1 MQSKEKLNVENGTDV
16 TIVTF
21 EEENILEDQQI
32 RKLERAL
39 LPVIR
44 DNQQKKLVL
53 NFIKV
58 KFMSSAF
65 LGLLVKVH
73 KRVIEAGGSL
83 QLYNLDPKIQKVFEI
98 TQLVKIFDIVRSEEG
113 RRLSVG
119 RSQGGY
125 AGWWIT
131 RSPAGSC
138 NSGGISG
145 RSPRASKLRS
155 PRRFLDTF

>member
-1 MQSKEKLNVENGTDV
+1 MHSKDKINVEIGTDV

-44 DNQQKKLVL
+44 DNQQKRLVL
-53 NFIKV
+53 NFAKV

-65 LGLLVKVH
+65 LGLLVKMH
-73 KRVIEAGGSL
+73 KRVIEADGHL

-98 TQLVKIFDIVRSEEG
+98 TQLVKVFDIVRSEG
-113 RRLSVG
+113 
-119 RSQGGY
+119 
-125 AGWWIT
+125 
-131 RSPAGSC
+131 
-138 NSGGISG
+138 
-145 RSPRASKLRS
+145 
-155 PRRFLDTF
+155 

>member
-1 MQSKEKLNVENGTDV
+1 MQSKEKINVENGRDV

-39 LPVIR
+39 LPVVR
-44 DNQQKKLVL
+44 DNQQNKLVL

-98 TQLVKIFDIVRSEEG
+98 TQLVKIFDIVKSEG
-113 RRLSVG
+113 
-119 RSQGGY
+119 
-125 AGWWIT
+125 
-131 RSPAGSC
+131 
-138 NSGGISG
+138 
-145 RSPRASKLRS
+145 
-155 PRRFLDTF
+155 

>member
-1 MQSKEKLNVENGTDV
+1 MQSKEKIRVENGTDV

-21 EEENILEDQQI
+21 EEQNILEDQQI

-44 DNQQKKLVL
+44 DNQNKRLVL
-53 NFIKV
+53 NFVKV

-83 QLYNLDPKIQKVFEI
+83 QLFNLDPKIQKVFEI
-98 TQLVKIFDIVRSEEG
+98 TQLVKVFDIVRSEG
-113 RRLSVG
+113 
-119 RSQGGY
+119 
-125 AGWWIT
+125 
-131 RSPAGSC
+131 
-138 NSGGISG
+138 
-145 RSPRASKLRS
+145 
-155 PRRFLDTF
+155 

>member
-1 MQSKEKLNVENGTDV
+1 MQSKEKISVENGTDV

-21 EEENILEDQQI
+21 EEQNILEDQQI

-44 DNQQKKLVL
+44 DNQNKRLVL
-53 NFIKV
+53 NFVKV

-83 QLYNLDPKIQKVFEI
+83 QLFNLDPKIQKVFEI
-98 TQLVKIFDIVRSEEG
+98 TQLVKVFDIVRS
-113 RRLSVG
+113 
-119 RSQGGY
+119 GG
-125 AGWWIT
+125 
-131 RSPAGSC
+131 
-138 NSGGISG
+138 
-145 RSPRASKLRS
+145 
-155 PRRFLDTF
+155 

>member
-1 MQSKEKLNVENGTDV
+1 V

-44 DNQQKKLVL
+44 KNQQKRLVL
-53 NFIKV
+53 NFVKV

-73 KRVIEAGGSL
+73 KRVIEAGGHL
-83 QLYNLDPKIQKVFEI
+83 QLFNLDPKIQKVFEI
-98 TQLVKIFDIVRSEEG
+98 TQLVKVFDIVRSE
-113 RRLSVG
+113 
-119 RSQGGY
+119 Q
-125 AGWWIT
+125 
-131 RSPAGSC
+131 
-138 NSGGISG
+138 
-145 RSPRASKLRS
+145 
-155 PRRFLDTF
+155 

>member
-1 MQSKEKLNVENGTDV
+1 MQSKEKINVENGRDV

-39 LPVIR
+39 LPVVR
-44 DNQQKKLVL
+44 DSQQKKLVL

-98 TQLVKIFDIVRSEEG
+98 TQLVKIFDIVKSEG
-113 RRLSVG
+113 
-119 RSQGGY
+119 
-125 AGWWIT
+125 
-131 RSPAGSC
+131 
-138 NSGGISG
+138 
-145 RSPRASKLRS
+145 
-155 PRRFLDTF
+155 

>member
-1 MQSKEKLNVENGTDV
+1 MQSKEKINVENGTDV

-44 DNQQKKLVL
+44 DNQQKRLVL
-53 NFIKV
+53 NFVKV

-73 KRVIEAGGSL
+73 KRVIEAGGHL
-83 QLYNLDPKIQKVFEI
+83 QLFNLDPKIQKVFEI
-98 TQLVKIFDIVRSEEG
+98 TQLVKIFDIVRSEE
-113 RRLSVG
+113 
-119 RSQGGY
+119 
-125 AGWWIT
+125 
-131 RSPAGSC
+131 
-138 NSGGISG
+138 
-145 RSPRASKLRS
+145 
-155 PRRFLDTF
+155 

>member
-1 MQSKEKLNVENGTDV
+1 MESKEKIIVENGTDV

-44 DNQQKKLVL
+44 NNQQKRLVL
-53 NFIKV
+53 NFAKV

-73 KRVIEAGGSL
+73 KRVIEAGGHL

-98 TQLVKIFDIVRSEEG
+98 TQLVKIFDIVKSEG
-113 RRLSVG
+113 
-119 RSQGGY
+119 
-125 AGWWIT
+125 
-131 RSPAGSC
+131 
-138 NSGGISG
+138 
-145 RSPRASKLRS
+145 
-155 PRRFLDTF
+155 